1 MCRVLLVDD
10 EKNVL
15 MTLAIGLQRNDFSVE
30 KAQNGPQALE
40 MLKKNTFDFVVSDI
54 RMLPMDGYTLAL
66 KIHKQYP
73 EVRIVLM
80 SAYGFEAKRHKKG
93 FAQLTKPFEMSDLV
107 QLLHQEDEKRKH
119 ARMNNVTL
127 FLAEVG
133 NENAKVL
140 SMLEKL
146 DFQVNQVNTEKA
158 LEKELDKSNSA
169 MILID
174 EAFLNDDRW
183 KVLNIIDKHESQ
195 PSVVILVDKKH
206 DSNRGEDSGIT
217 SIDRARFVENPKWA
231 SDFLTNRMG
240 LSKREERS
248 QIK

>member
-40 MLKKNTFDFVVSDI
+40 MLKENNFDFVVSDI
-54 RMLPMDGYTLAL
+54 RMLPMDGYTLAS

-73 EVRIVLM
+73 DVGIILM

-93 FAQLTKPFEMSDLV
+93 FAQLTKPFEMSYLV
-107 QLLHQEDEKRKH
+107 QLLHQEDEKRKK
-119 ARMNNVTL
+119 ARENNTIL
-127 FLAEVG
+127 FIAEIG
-133 NENAKVL
+133 DETSKVL
-140 SMLEKL
+140 SILKELEYRVI
-146 DFQVNQVNTEKA
+146 QVDSERA
-158 LEKELDKSNSA
+158 LEKELAKLNSA

-183 KVLNIIDKHESQ
+183 KVLNLIDKHESQ
-195 PSVVILVDKKH
+195 MPVIILVDKKH
-206 DSNRGEDSGIT
+206 KSHRIEDSGIA
-217 SIDRARFVENPKWA
+217 SIDRARFIQDPEWA
-231 SDFLTNRMG
+231 SDFLKTRM
-240 LSKREERS
+240 
-248 QIK
+248 